1 MHFAVFNLHFGYES
15 FEVFVGYFLQLFQ
28 PPEDP
33 VVLFLYCT
41 HFTEYQR
48 QHFMV
53 FSLEYENED
62 ISTDTAAHL
71 VQGYL
76 LDGVLQLA
84 HLCPHPG
91 PAALTPGPGACSP
104 PGGGGGGAPVTQV
117 HWSVA

>member
-1 MHFAVFNLHFGYES
+1 
-15 FEVFVGYFLQLFQ
+15 
-28 PPEDP
+28 
-33 VVLFLYCT
+33 
-41 HFTEYQR
+41 
-48 QHFMV
+48 MV

-91 PAALTPGPGACSP
+91 PAALTPGPG
-104 PGGGGGGAPVTQV
+104 VDNDNDNDNDNDV
-117 HWSVA
+117 IMYNDDYLH